1 MLGPSLVVRRFVAL
15 SAVAALYVTLQ
26 IAQAMSPDKTTP
38 SGENQNLR
46 LPTAPTM
53 ARVCTAV
60 KLSRARCYAPAM
72 SDRKVVFR
80 AHKYD
85 VAQFD
90 VVGRDGASETHTVL
104 QHPGAA
110 VILPLLDDERVVLI
124 RNHRWAIDQTLWEL
138 PAGTL
143 DAGEAP
149 ATCAARELEE
159 ETGYR
164 ARDIRALLD
173 IYPCPGVS
181 TERMFC
187 FVATGLS
194 PGRQSLDQTEEI
206 EVRPTSRAEVEAMVR
221 AREIPDAK
229 TFALLLLWLR
239 GLGD

>member
-1 MLGPSLVVRRFVAL
+1 
-15 SAVAALYVTLQ
+15 
-26 IAQAMSPDKTTP
+26 
-38 SGENQNLR
+38 
-46 LPTAPTM
+46 
-53 ARVCTAV
+53 
-60 KLSRARCYAPAM
+60 M

-110 VILPLLDDERVVLI
+110 VILPVLDDDHVVLI
-124 RNHRWAIDQTLWEL
+124 RNRRWAIEQTLWEL

-143 DAGEAP
+143 DPGEAP
-149 ATCAARELEE
+149 ARCAARELEE
-159 ETGYR
+159 ETGYL

-206 EVRPTSRAEVEAMVR
+206 EVRVTSRAEVEAMVR
-221 AREIPDAK
+221 SREIPDAK
-229 TFALLLLWLR
+229 TLALLLLWLR